1 MLSFGKKFVKQPKHK
16 TTIILL
22 TVRSSSPFYNT
33 FDNTRGT
40 RSQADLKSDN
50 STDSVTRIRAG
61 FDADKC
67 VCCTVEKDQVLV
79 HSGGGKG
86 YGVGALGI
94 SSGCYQWKVFHLF

>member
-1 MLSFGKKFVKQPKHK
+1 MK
-16 TTIILL
+16 
-22 TVRSSSPFYNT
+22 SSSPFYNA
-33 FDNTRGT
+33 FDETRGAK
-40 RSQADLKSDN
+40 SDGDLKPDS

-86 YGVGALGI
+86 FGVGALGI
-94 SSGCYQWKVFHLF
+94 SSGCYQWKVRLCNNISLEF